1 MASSRRSAKNADRTA
16 PATATVLAA
25 LDAALREAALPVVA
39 EPPLVLVAFSGGLDS
54 SVLLHA
60 LASRGDR
67 VRLHAVHVHHGLQA
81 LAESWPAH
89 CEAVA
94 ASLGVS
100 FSCVR
105 LDPRGAAREGLETW
119 ARRAR
124 YEALAGEAQRLGCE
138 LAFTAHHADDQAE
151 TVLMRLARG
160 TGVLGLGAMPV
171 VRAWGRRRLV
181 RPLLGLPREALAA
194 YAAANALGWIED
206 PSNRES
212 GSARNS
218 LRLTVMPALEAA
230 VPGARDNLVRAAAL
244 ARDAQQVLDEVAG
257 EDLAGARSM
266 AAARLSAEPAPLVA
280 LLSAPGR
287 PPALHRQALMTLGGA
302 RQRLVLRTWLAQ
314 SGVGVPSHAVL
325 AELHKQLLASQATYG
340 EVIRAGA
347 VLRRYRDWLWVDRDD
362 AVPAL
367 PAQSAPLPWRGENE
381 LLLPDARLVLTPLA
395 GGVSGAM
402 LRNEPVSVRAMPSS
416 ARARLRPGG
425 SSRSLKHWHQQLG
438 IPARLRA
445 SLPGVFVGDRLV
457 YLAGLGAHHAPGDSA
472 EPTQGWTLAWRPLSP
487 DDPRWPVCALD
498 PAPAAR

>member
-25 LDAALREAALPVVA
+25 LDAALREAALPAVDA
-39 EPPLVLVAFSGGLDS
+39 PPLVLVAFSGGLDS

-181 RPLLGLPREALAA
+181 RPLLGL
-194 YAAANALGWIED
+194 
-206 PSNRES
+206 
-212 GSARNS
+212 S
-218 LRLTVMPALEAA
+218 LI
-230 VPGARDNLVRAAAL
+230 
-244 ARDAQQVLDEVAG
+244 
-257 EDLAGARSM
+257 
-266 AAARLSAEPAPLVA
+266 
-280 LLSAPGR
+280 
-287 PPALHRQALMTLGGA
+287 H
-302 RQRLVLRTWLAQ
+302 
-314 SGVGVPSHAVL
+314 
-325 AELHKQLLASQATYG
+325 
-340 EVIRAGA
+340 I
-347 VLRRYRDWLWVDRDD
+347 
-362 AVPAL
+362 
-367 PAQSAPLPWRGENE
+367 
-381 LLLPDARLVLTPLA
+381 
-395 GGVSGAM
+395 
-402 LRNEPVSVRAMPSS
+402 
-416 ARARLRPGG
+416 
-425 SSRSLKHWHQQLG
+425 
-438 IPARLRA
+438 
-445 SLPGVFVGDRLV
+445 
-457 YLAGLGAHHAPGDSA
+457 
-472 EPTQGWTLAWRPLSP
+472 
-487 DDPRWPVCALD
+487 
-498 PAPAAR
+498 